1 MTAAGADATKLVLSE
16 VEGRKKMTSADFGSC
31 AFGLDRKNSGEY
43 FPSDRQVSGMFG
55 DLFLYLPEEKKN
67 VCEWIASRTG

>member
-1 MTAAGADATKLVLSE
+1 
-16 VEGRKKMTSADFGSC
+16 MTSADFGSC